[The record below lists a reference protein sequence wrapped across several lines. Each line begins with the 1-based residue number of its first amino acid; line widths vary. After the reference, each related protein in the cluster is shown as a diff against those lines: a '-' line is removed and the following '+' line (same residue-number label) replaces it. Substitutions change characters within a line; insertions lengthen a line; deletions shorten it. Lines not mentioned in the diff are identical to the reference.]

1 MAVDIA
7 LPLGL
12 SLLLINDIPFCRDP
26 IPNSGLNVALGPS
39 SFDKFSNTP
48 AAACIEFDSAV
59 DEAFTVEVVLA
70 LALALA
76 LVPVV
81 VVVVP
86 PAMGSF
92 LTADDDVVVESI
104 NGEVI
109 LLNPGAN

>member
-70 LALALA
+70 LALAL
-76 LVPVV
+76 VPVV
-81 VVVVP
+81 VAVVP